1 MKPKAYSYIR
11 FSSPEQSRGDSQRRQ
26 REAAAK
32 YAEEHNLDLVLD
44 KEYQFFDA
52 GISAYKGKNST
63 HEGKLRR
70 FYDYVK
76 EGRIQSG
83 SYLLV
88 ESLDRL
94 SREDVL
100 IALPRFIDLLN
111 EGVNVVTLADGIVYS
126 KGADVPQL
134 IMSIVHMSRAHHES
148 KLKGERVSKAWR
160 NKQEVARKGHIP
172 LGRVCPYWI
181 DLIDGRYV
189 LNEAKVA
196 VVKKIFEMTVG
207 GHGQVSVAKYLN
219 SANVPVFGSGK
230 RNKSGLWGTST
241 IAKILSNRSV
251 LGEYQPMILENGKRV
266 KNGAPVE
273 GYYPSAV
280 SEGEFY
286 SASYMRSIRRT
297 GNDTKQSVDFNV
309 WSKIIFCSKCNSPMH
324 LINKGRPPKG
334 YRYLR
339 CFSSAKGMCT
349 AKLIRL
355 EVANIAFKEILAMF
369 NSLPLVKVS
378 EKDSRRRIAEIK
390 GQIEEINKLLGQY
403 QDLMESAPSITLSK
417 AAAAKEVEL
426 TACENEL
433 AEVNEELARSVIFD
447 KDQFFAGLDL
457 ESYEGRSSANL
468 YLRNLNVQIRA
479 GYNGFESFFV
489 AITKDERLKAHFAI
503 WIGDDLSPKFTP
515 LSVEMTENVINQGEM
530 GRARMVAPLKRH
542 LPELIA
548 KTEGNGRLPLTTPL
562 NEIPEMEWHQNSDH
576 HKKRLLRA
584 LGLLPEE

>member
-32 YAEEHNLDLVLD
+32 YAEEHNLELVLD
-44 KEYQFFDA
+44 KDYQFFDA
-52 GISAYKGKNST
+52 GISAYKGRNST

-76 EGRIQSG
+76 DGRIKNG

-160 NKQEVARKGHIP
+160 NKQKVARQDHIP

-181 DLIDGRYV
+181 DLVDGQYI
-189 LNEAKVA
+189 LNDAKAA
-196 VVKKIFEMTVG
+196 VVKKIFEMTIG

-219 SANVPVFGSGK
+219 SSKIPVFGSGN

-251 LGEYQPMILENGKRV
+251 LGEYQPMILENGKRI
-266 KNGAPVE
+266 KNGMPIE
-273 GYYPSAV
+273 GYYPPVV
-280 SEGEFY
+280 SESDFY
-286 SASYMRSIRRT
+286 SAAYMRSVRRT
-297 GNDTKQSVDFNV
+297 SNDTRQSIDFNV
-309 WSKIIFCSKCNSPMH
+309 WSKIIFCSKCGSPMH

-339 CFSSAKGMCT
+339 CFSAAKGMCA
-349 AKLIRL
+349 AKSIRL
-355 EVANIAFKEILAMF
+355 EAANIAFKEILAMF

-378 EKDSRRRIAEIK
+378 EKDSRRRITELK
-390 GQIEEINKLLGQY
+390 GKVEEIHKLLGQY
-403 QDLMESAPSITLSK
+403 QCLMESAPSITLSK

-426 TACENEL
+426 IACENEL
-433 AEVNEELARSVIFD
+433 AQVSEELAASVIFD
-447 KDQFFAGLDL
+447 KDKFFASLDL

-489 AITKDERLKAHFAI
+489 AMTRDEGLKAHFAI
-503 WIGDDLSPKFTP
+503 WVGDDFSPKFTP
-515 LSVEMTENVINQGEM
+515 LSVEMTETIINQGEV
-530 GRARMVAPLKRH
+530 GRARMVAPLKRY
-542 LPELIA
+542 LPDLIDR
-548 KTEGNGRLPLTTPL
+548 TEGNGRLPSVVPL
-562 NEIPEMEWHQNSDH
+562 NEVPEFEWHQNPEH
-576 HKKRLLRA
+576 HKNRLLRA